1 MAKLCACWTKQ
12 YSTSINYIKVRDMNL
27 TITAFN
33 YRKSIFMVL
42 ALLLINGVFAYLT
55 LPAQEDPTVT
65 IRQAIVTTSYPG
77 MAPERVEQLITR
89 ALEKE
94 IRKIPELEEIR
105 STSTTG
111 QSVIHVE
118 IYDRY
123 FNLDNIWQDL
133 RNKVAQAE
141 VNLPDGTEKP
151 FVNDSFGD
159 VSVVTLALTA
169 DGFTMGQ
176 MYDIAKHIQD
186 NIYSVAGTKKVDILG
201 VQAERIF
208 LEMSS
213 AKLSQLGI
221 SPQTIIDELQNQN
234 IISPGGQVDTGARY
248 IVVEPTGNFTSLDE
262 MGDFHIIIPE
272 TGDTIGLKDI
282 VTLSRDYIDPPH
294 QPAYF
299 NGKPAIMFA
308 ISMLPG
314 YNLLEYA
321 PRIKAMVAK
330 IESTLP
336 IGYQINF
343 ATYQADQVQR
353 ALRGVSI
360 NVLQTLTIVLV
371 VVIVFLGLRTGLI
384 VGSIVPFVMLTTLAI
399 MQFSG
404 MVLEKMSLATLII
417 ALGLLVDNGIVVAE
431 DFKRRLEQGNER
443 FSAMCQGG
451 KELALPL
458 LSSSITTIL
467 FFLPLMLAD
476 HVAGEYTRS
485 ISLVI
490 LITLMTSWVL
500 ALCVTPI
507 LCYYFIRVD
516 KASVAELDSK
526 EKHRFY
532 AKYEQLLHW
541 LLSHKTL
548 FMLLMIVLLG
558 IAMNGFR
565 YVTQQFFP
573 DSDRNQIML
582 YIDLPNGTSARET
595 NRQLLAVS
603 DWLDNKQRFPEITS
617 FSGYSGFNGP
627 RFVLTLNPEDP
638 ADNKGFIVLN
648 VADNTD
654 LNAMVNK
661 LHNGLIDNFPN
672 VSGRVKR
679 MYAGTSDSNT
689 ISIQVKGPDKPTLYA
704 KAEEIMDV
712 LHQIPNTKNIR
723 TDWENRIVKL
733 QVKVDQ
739 HRARRAGVTS
749 EDIAR
754 ALQGFFTGEV
764 VTKYREGDDIIPVII
779 RATEDERFNLD
790 RLRTIAVF
798 AKASSVAIPLF
809 QVADFIPVNQYAK
822 IQHEDMFSTITVE
835 ATNTQMTAQDLQLMI
850 DDKIQALKA
859 DLPVN
864 HSIEYDGVIEE
875 SAEAEQALSASMPM
889 VIGLVLILLVIQFN
903 SYRRAM
909 IIVLT
914 IPLSIIGAVAGLLI
928 MNAPFGFMVTLG
940 IYSLAGIIIN
950 NGIVLI
956 DRIDIE
962 RSEGNSDYQAI
973 INSCLTRLRPIAMT
987 TVTTIMGLF
996 PLMMNSESM
1005 FYGMAT
1011 VLAFGLGVGTILSL
1025 GVVPVLYASFFKV
1038 SRNSL

>member
-1 MAKLCACWTKQ
+1 
-12 YSTSINYIKVRDMNL
+12 MNL
-27 TITAFN
+27 TKIAFN
-33 YRKSIFMVL
+33 YRKSIFMIL

-55 LPAQEDPTVT
+55 LPAQEDPTIT

-94 IRKIPELEEIR
+94 IRKIPEVEKLT

-133 RNKVAQAE
+133 RNKVEQAE
-141 VNLPDGTEKP
+141 ANLPDGTGKP

-169 DGFTMGQ
+169 DGFNMGQ
-176 MYDIAKHIQD
+176 MYDIAKHIRD
-186 NIYSVAGTKKVDILG
+186 NIYSVAGTKRVDILG
-201 VQAERIF
+201 AQAERIY
-208 LEMSS
+208 LEVAI

-221 SPQTIIDELQNQN
+221 SPLTIIEELQNQN
-234 IISPGGQVDTGARY
+234 IISPGGQVDTGARS
-248 IVVEPTGNFTSLDE
+248 IVVEPTGNFTSLEE
-262 MGDFHIIIPE
+262 MGNTHITIPD
-272 TGDTIGLKDI
+272 TGDTIALKDI
-282 VTLSRDYIDPPH
+282 VSLSRGYVDPPH

-299 NGKPAIMFA
+299 NGQPAIMFA
-308 ISMLPG
+308 IAMLPG

-321 PRIKAMVAK
+321 PRIKTRVAQ
-330 IESTLP
+330 IERTLP
-336 IGYQINF
+336 IGYQVDF
-343 ATYQADQVQR
+343 STYQADQVQR

-360 NVLQTLTIVLV
+360 NVLQTLAIVLV

-417 ALGLLVDNGIVVAE
+417 ALGLLVDNGIVIAE
-431 DFKRRLEQGNER
+431 DFKRRIEEGAER

-451 KELALPL
+451 NELAMPL

-507 LCYYFIRVD
+507 LCYFFIRVD
-516 KASVAELDSK
+516 KNQIADTSNPK
-526 EKHRFY
+526 EQHNLY
-532 AKYEQLLHW
+532 AKYEYFLHW
-541 LLSHKTL
+541 VLAHKTM
-548 FMLLMIVLLG
+548 FMVLMVILLAISMS
-558 IAMNGFR
+558 GFR
-565 YVTQQFFP
+565 FVTQQFFP
-573 DSDRNQIML
+573 DSDRTQIMM

-595 NRQLLAVS
+595 NRQMLAVF
-603 DWLDNKQRFPEITS
+603 DWLNDKQHFPEVTS

-638 ADNKGFIVLN
+638 ADNKGFVVLN
-648 VADNTD
+648 VKDDAD
-654 LNAMVNK
+654 LNALVNR

-679 MYAGTSDSNT
+679 MYAGPSDSST
-689 ISIQVKGPDKPTLYA
+689 ISIQVKGPDKDTLYA
-704 KAEEIMDV
+704 KADEIMAV
-712 LHQIPNTKNIR
+712 LHQVPYTKNIR

-739 HRARRAGVTS
+739 HRARRAGITS
-749 EDIAR
+749 EDIAT
-754 ALQGFFTGEV
+754 ALQSFFSGAM
-764 VTKYREGDDIIPVII
+764 VTKYREVDDIIPVVI
-779 RATEDERFNLD
+779 RANEYERFNLD
-790 RLRTIAVF
+790 RLRTASVF
-798 AKASSVAIPLF
+798 SKASSTAIPLF
-809 QVADFIPVNQYAK
+809 QVAEFIPVNQYAK
-822 IQHEDMFSTITVE
+822 IQREDMFSTITVE
-835 ATNTQMTAQDLQLMI
+835 ASNTQMTAQDLLQII
-850 DDKIQALKA
+850 DPKIQALKV

-864 HSIEYDGVIEE
+864 HHIEYDGVIKE
-875 SAEAEQALSASMPM
+875 SAEAQQALSASMPM
-889 VIGLVLILLVIQFN
+889 VIGLVLVLLVVQFN
-903 SYRRAM
+903 SYRRAL

-914 IPLSIIGAVAGLLI
+914 IPLSLIGTVAGLLI

-962 RSEGNSDYQAI
+962 RAEGKSDYQAI

-1005 FYGMAT
+1005 FFGMAT
-1011 VLAFGLGVGTILSL
+1011 VLAFGLGVGTILTL

-1038 SRNSL
+1038 SR

>member
-1 MAKLCACWTKQ
+1 
-12 YSTSINYIKVRDMNL
+12 MNL
-27 TITAFN
+27 TKIAFN
-33 YRKSIFMVL
+33 YRKSIFMIL

-55 LPAQEDPTVT
+55 LPAQEDPTIT

-94 IRKIPELEEIR
+94 IRKIPEVKELT

-141 VNLPDGTEKP
+141 ANLPDGTGKP
-151 FVNDSFGD
+151 FVNDAFGD

-169 DGFTMGQ
+169 DGFNMGQ

-186 NIYSVAGTKKVDILG
+186 NIYSVAGTKKVEILG
-201 VQAERIF
+201 AQAERIY
-208 LEMSS
+208 LEVASS
-213 AKLSQLGI
+213 KLSQLGI
-221 SPQTIIDELQNQN
+221 SPQTMIDELQNQN
-234 IISPGGQVDTGARY
+234 IISPGGQVDTGARF

-262 MGDFHIIIPE
+262 MGDFHISIPD
-272 TGDTIGLKDI
+272 TGDTIALKDI
-282 VTLSRDYIDPPH
+282 VSLRRGYIDPPH

-299 NGKPAIMFA
+299 NGKPAIMLA
-308 ISMLPG
+308 IAMLPG

-321 PRIKAMVAK
+321 PRVKTMVAQ

-336 IGYQINF
+336 IGYQLDF

-360 NVLQTLTIVLV
+360 NVLQTLAIVLV

-404 MVLEKMSLATLII
+404 MALEKMSLATLII
-417 ALGLLVDNGIVVAE
+417 ALGLLVDNGIVIAE
-431 DFKRRLEQGNER
+431 DFKRRIEEGEER

-451 KELALPL
+451 KELAMPL
-458 LSSSITTIL
+458 LSSSVTTIL
-467 FFLPLMLAD
+467 FFLPLMLAV

-507 LCYYFIRVD
+507 LCYFFIRVD
-516 KASVAELDSK
+516 KKQRADEFNPK
-526 EKHRFY
+526 EQHNFSAQYERF
-532 AKYEQLLHW
+532 LHW
-541 LLSHKTL
+541 VLGHKTV
-548 FMLLMIVLLG
+548 FMVLMLILLA
-558 IAMNGFR
+558 IAINGFR
-565 YVTQQFFP
+565 FVTQQFFP
-573 DSDRNQIML
+573 DSDRTQIIM
-582 YIDLPNGTSARET
+582 YIDLPNGTSARAS
-595 NRQLLAVS
+595 NRQMLEVF
-603 DWLDNKQRFPEITS
+603 DWLDNKQRFPEIS
-617 FSGYSGFNGP
+617 NFSGYSGFNGP

-638 ADNKGFIVLN
+638 ADNKGFVVLN
-648 VADNTD
+648 VQDDTN

-679 MYAGTSDSNT
+679 MYAGPSDSST
-689 ISIQVKGPDKPTLYA
+689 ISIQVKGPDKATLYA
-704 KAEEIMDV
+704 KAKEVMDV
-712 LHQIPNTKNIR
+712 LHQVPYTKNIR
-723 TDWENRIVKL
+723 TDWENRIIKL

-749 EDIAR
+749 EDIAI
-754 ALQGFFTGEV
+754 ALQGFFSGEV
-764 VTKYREGDDIIPVII
+764 VTKYREDDDIIPVVL
-779 RATEDERFNLD
+779 RAKEYERFNLD
-790 RLRTIAVF
+790 RLRTVSVF
-798 AKASSVAIPLF
+798 ANTSSTAIPLF

-822 IQHEDMFSTITVE
+822 IQREDMFSTITVE
-835 ATNTQMTAQDLQLMI
+835 ASNTQMTAQDLQLII
-850 DDKIQALKA
+850 DDRIQALKV

-864 HSIEYDGVIEE
+864 HSIEYDGVIKE
-875 SAEAEQALSASMPM
+875 SAEAEQALGASMPM
-889 VIGLVLILLVIQFN
+889 VIGLVLVLLVIQFN
-903 SYRRAM
+903 SYRRAL

-914 IPLSIIGAVAGLLI
+914 IPLSLIGTVAGLLI

-962 RSEGNSDYQAI
+962 RAAGIGDYQAI
-973 INSCLTRLRPIAMT
+973 INSCLTRLRPISMT
-987 TVTTIMGLF
+987 TVTTIMGLL

-1005 FYGMAT
+1005 FFGMAT
-1011 VLAFGLGVGTILSL
+1011 VLAFGLGVGTVLTL

-1038 SRNSL
+1038 SR